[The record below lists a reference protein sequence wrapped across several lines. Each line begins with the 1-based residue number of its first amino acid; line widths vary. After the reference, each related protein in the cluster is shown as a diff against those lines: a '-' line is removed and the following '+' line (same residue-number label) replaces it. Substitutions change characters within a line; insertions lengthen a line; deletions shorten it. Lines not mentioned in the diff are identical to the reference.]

1 MRLRPL
7 ACQRRAGRGAVLTAA
22 RRGAAWRHVRA
33 DLTLLPL
40 LALAGFAAGG
50 GMRLMDPLLPLLA
63 ADFGVGVAAVAPVVA
78 GFSLAYGAGQLI
90 TGPLGDRY
98 GKLRVAAIALLLYG
112 VGLAASAVAWD
123 LSSMILL
130 RTGTG
135 LVAGAVIPL
144 AIAWIG
150 DAVPYAERQATIG
163 RFLTGMVM
171 AQLLVGPLSGVV
183 AEVAGW
189 RASFLLLAALALLVG
204 LLMVRRAPAETPA
217 GSVRGLGLGQYLVL
231 LRAAAGRRLM
241 GAAALDGAALFGGA
255 FPFIGAFLIERF
267 GLSPGQAGLV
277 VAGFGLG
284 AFLYTRLA
292 KRLVARLG
300 EKGLVA
306 AGGAGLAA
314 ALAGTAAA
322 PGWWA
327 VALLQVPMGMA
338 FYMFHG
344 VLQARATEALPEARA
359 TAVSAFA
366 MALFL
371 GQSLGALAFGAVL
384 HTAGYGA
391 VFAGA
396 AALTAGLAAWV
407 ARMPVR

>member
-1 MRLRPL
+1 MQGLRPDL
-7 ACQRRAGRGAVLTAA
+7 A
-22 RRGAAWRHVRA
+22 
-33 DLTLLPL
+33 LLPL

-63 ADFGVGVAAVAPVVA
+63 ADFGVGVAAIAPVVA
-78 GFSLAYGAGQLI
+78 GFTLAYGAGQLV
-90 TGPLGDRY
+90 TGPLGDRF
-98 GKLRVAAIALLLYG
+98 GKVRVAAIALVLYG
-112 VGLAASAVAWD
+112 IGLAASAAAWD
-123 LSSMILL
+123 LSSMVVL
-130 RTGTG
+130 RAGTG

-171 AQLLVGPLSGVV
+171 AQLLVGPVSGMT
-183 AEVAGW
+183 AELAGW
-189 RASFLLLAALALLVG
+189 RASFLVLAGLALVVG
-204 LLMVRRAPAETPA
+204 VLLLRRAVPEPRA
-217 GSVRGLGLGQYLVL
+217 GTVRGLGLSQYGVL
-231 LRAAAGRRLM
+231 LRAPAGRRLM

-277 VAGFGLG
+277 VAGFGVG
-284 AFLYTRLA
+284 AFAYTRAA
-292 KRLVARLG
+292 KRLVLRLG
-300 EKGLVA
+300 EQGLVA
-306 AGGAGLAA
+306 TGGALLAA
-314 ALAGTAAA
+314 VLAGMALAPA
-322 PGWWA
+322 WWV

-344 VLQARATEALPEARA
+344 VLQARATEALPDSRA

-371 GQSLGALAFGAVL
+371 GQSVGALVFGAVL
-384 HTAGYGA
+384 HAGGYAA
-391 VFAGA
+391 VFAVA
-396 AALTAGLAAWV
+396 SLATAGLAAWV
-407 ARMPVR
+407 ARMPLR

>member
-1 MRLRPL
+1 LRPDL
-7 ACQRRAGRGAVLTAA
+7 A
-22 RRGAAWRHVRA
+22 
-33 DLTLLPL
+33 LLPL

-63 ADFGVGVAAVAPVVA
+63 ADFGVGVAAIAPVVA
-78 GFSLAYGAGQLI
+78 GFTLAYGAGQLV
-90 TGPLGDRY
+90 TGPLGDRF
-98 GKLRVAAIALLLYG
+98 GKVWVAAVALVLYG

-123 LSSMILL
+123 LTSMVVL
-130 RTGTG
+130 RTATG

-171 AQLLVGPLSGVV
+171 AQLLVGPVSGVM
-183 AEVAGW
+183 AEIAGW
-189 RASFLLLAALALLVG
+189 RASFLVLAALALAVG
-204 LLMVRRAPAETPA
+204 VLMLRRAVPEPGAAT
-217 GSVRGLGLGQYLVL
+217 GRGLGLSQYGVL
-231 LRAAAGRRLM
+231 LRAPAGRRLM
-241 GAAALDGAALFGGA
+241 GAAALDGAVLFGGA

-277 VAGFGLG
+277 VAGFGVG
-284 AFLYTRLA
+284 AFVYTRLA

-300 EKGLVA
+300 EAGLTGV
-306 AGGAGLAA
+306 GGALLAV
-314 ALAGTAAA
+314 ALAGLAAA
-322 PGWWA
+322 PGWWV
-327 VALLQVPMGMA
+327 VALLQVPLGLA

-371 GQSLGALAFGAVL
+371 GQSAGALAFGAVL
-384 HTAGYGA
+384 HAGGYGA
-391 VFAGA
+391 VFALA
-396 AALTAGLAAWV
+396 AVATAGLAAWV
-407 ARMPVR
+407 ARMPAR

>member
-1 MRLRPL
+1 LRPDL
-7 ACQRRAGRGAVLTAA
+7 AI
-22 RRGAAWRHVRA
+22 
-33 DLTLLPL
+33 LPL
-40 LALAGFAAGG
+40 LAAAGFAAGG

-78 GFSLAYGAGQLI
+78 GFMLAYGAGQLV

-112 VGLAASAVAWD
+112 LGLAASTLAWD
-123 LSSMILL
+123 LASMTLL

-150 DAVPYAERQATIG
+150 DAVPYEDRQATIG

-171 AQLLVGPLSGVV
+171 AQLLIGPLSGVV
-183 AEVAGW
+183 AELAGW
-189 RASFLLLAALALLVG
+189 RASFLMLAILAIGVGALLARRLGPAMLEGATGQGRGFGFDQYGRLF
-204 LLMVRRAPAETPA
+204 RAP
-217 GSVRGLGLGQYLVL
+217 
-231 LRAAAGRRLM
+231 AGRRLM
-241 GAAALDGAALFGGA
+241 GAAAIDGAALFGGA
-255 FPFIGAFLIERF
+255 FPFTGAFLIEDF
-267 GLSPGQAGLV
+267 GLSPGEAGLV

-292 KRLVARLG
+292 RRLVVLLG
-300 EKGLVA
+300 EKGLLA
-306 AGGAGLAA
+306 TGGAGLALSLAGLAVAPAWWVVA
-314 ALAGTAAA
+314 ALQ
-322 PGWWA
+322 
-327 VALLQVPMGMA
+327 LPMGMA

-371 GQSLGALAFGAVL
+371 GQSVGALAFGAVL
-384 HTAGYGA
+384 HAAGYGA

-396 AALTAGLAAWV
+396 AAVTAGLAAWV
-407 ARMPVR
+407 AMAPPR

>member
-1 MRLRPL
+1 M
-7 ACQRRAGRGAVLTAA
+7 
-22 RRGAAWRHVRA
+22 RA

-63 ADFGVGVAAVAPVVA
+63 ADFRVGVAAVAPVVA

-112 VGLAASAVAWD
+112 LGLAASAAAWD
-123 LSSMILL
+123 LSSMIVL
-130 RTGTG
+130 RTATG

-189 RASFLLLAALALLVG
+189 RASFLLLAAMALLVG
-204 LLMVRRAPAETPA
+204 GLMVRRAPAEAAA
-217 GSVRGLGLGQYLVL
+217 GRGRGLGLGQYLVL
-231 LRAAAGRRLM
+231 LRAPAGRRLM
-241 GAAALDGAALFGGA
+241 AAAALDGAALFGGA
-255 FPFIGAFLIERF
+255 FPFVGAFLIERF
-267 GLSPGQAGLV
+267 GLSPGRAGLV

-292 KRLVARLG
+292 KRLVAWLG
-300 EKGLVA
+300 ERGLVA
-306 AGGAGLAA
+306 AGGAGLAV

-327 VALLQVPMGMA
+327 VALLQVPMGCA

-344 VLQARATEALPEARA
+344 VLQARASEALPEARA

-384 HTAGYGA
+384 HAAGYGA

-396 AALTAGLAAWV
+396 AVLTAWLAAWL
-407 ARMPVR
+407 ARMPAR

>member
-1 MRLRPL
+1 MPQAAPHARALR
-7 ACQRRAGRGAVLTAA
+7 TT
-22 RRGAAWRHVRA
+22 
-33 DLTLLPL
+33 DLSLLPL
-40 LALAGFAAGG
+40 LAAAGFAAGG

-63 ADFGVGVAAVAPVVA
+63 ADFGVSVAAVAPVVA
-78 GFSLAYGAGQLI
+78 GFTLAYGAGQLV

-98 GKLRVAAIALLLYG
+98 GKIPVATIALLLYG
-112 VGLAASAVAWD
+112 LGLAASALAWD

-171 AQLLVGPLSGVV
+171 AQLLVGPVSGIM
-183 AEVAGW
+183 AELAGW
-189 RASFLLLAALALLVG
+189 RASFLLLAALALGVG
-204 LLMVRRAPAETPA
+204 ALMARRLGPAIRGETGGPA
-217 GSVRGLGLGQYLVL
+217 RGLGLSQYGVL
-231 LRAAAGRRLM
+231 LRAPAGRRLM
-241 GAAALDGAALFGGA
+241 VAAALDGAALFGGA
-255 FPFIGAFLIERF
+255 FPFIGAYLIERF
-267 GLSPGQAGLV
+267 GLSAGHAGLV

-284 AFLYTRLA
+284 AFIYTRLA
-292 KRLVARLG
+292 RRLVARLG
-300 EKGLVA
+300 EAGLVG
-306 AGGAGLAA
+306 AGGAILAL
-314 ALAGTAAA
+314 ALAGMAVA
-322 PGWWA
+322 PGWWL
-327 VALLQVPMGMA
+327 VALLQVPTGMA

-371 GQSLGALAFGAVL
+371 GQSLGALLFGAVL
-384 HTAGYGA
+384 HAAGYAA

-396 AALTAGLAAWV
+396 AAMTAGLAAWV
-407 ARMPVR
+407 ARVPAR

>member
-1 MRLRPL
+1 V
-7 ACQRRAGRGAVLTAA
+7 RGVLTPA
-22 RRGAAWRHVRA
+22 RGGAAWLDVRA

-90 TGPLGDRY
+90 TGPLGDRH
-98 GKLRVAAIALLLYG
+98 GKLRVASIALLLYG
-112 VGLAASAVAWD
+112 AGLAVSATAWD

-130 RTGTG
+130 RTATG

-189 RASFLLLAALALLVG
+189 RASFLLLAAMALLVG
-204 LLMVRRAPAETPA
+204 LLMARRAPAETPS
-217 GSVRGLGLGQYLVL
+217 GSTRGLGLGQYLVL
-231 LRAAAGRRLM
+231 LRAPAGRRLM

-255 FPFIGAFLIERF
+255 FPFIGAFLIEHF

-300 EKGLVA
+300 EKGLLA

-344 VLQARATEALPEARA
+344 VLQARASEALPEARA

-384 HTAGYGA
+384 HAAGYGA

-396 AALTAGLAAWV
+396 AALTAGLAVWV

>member
-1 MRLRPL
+1 
-7 ACQRRAGRGAVLTAA
+7 
-22 RRGAAWRHVRA
+22 
-33 DLTLLPL
+33 
-40 LALAGFAAGG
+40 
-50 GMRLMDPLLPLLA
+50 MRLMDPLLPLLA

-78 GFSLAYGAGQLI
+78 GFTLAYGAGQLV
-90 TGPLGDRY
+90 TGPLGDRF

-112 VGLAASAVAWD
+112 LGLAASVLAWD
-123 LSSMILL
+123 LASMTVL

-150 DAVPYAERQATIG
+150 DAVPYEDRQATIG

-171 AQLLVGPLSGVV
+171 AQLLIGPLSGVA

-189 RASFLLLAALALLVG
+189 RASFLMLAVLALVVGTLLA
-204 LLMVRRAPAETPA
+204 RRLGRDVMLGGATGQA
-217 GSVRGLGLGQYLVL
+217 RGFGLGQYLRL
-231 LRAAAGRRLM
+231 LRAPAGRRLM
-241 GAAALDGAALFGGA
+241 AAAAIDGAALFGGA
-255 FPFIGAFLIERF
+255 FPFTGAFLMEDF
-267 GLSPGQAGLV
+267 GLSPGQAGMV

-292 KRLVARLG
+292 KRLVGLLG
-300 EKGLVA
+300 EQGLIA
-306 AGGAGLAA
+306 AGGAGLAC
-314 ALAGTAAA
+314 ALAGLAVA
-322 PGWWA
+322 PAWWV
-327 VALLQVPMGMA
+327 VALLQLPMGMA

-344 VLQARATEALPEARA
+344 VLQARATEALPDARA

-371 GQSLGALAFGAVL
+371 GQSAGALAFGAVL
-384 HTAGYGA
+384 HAAGYGA

-396 AALTAGLAAWV
+396 AAVTAALAAWV
-407 ARMPVR
+407 ALAPGR